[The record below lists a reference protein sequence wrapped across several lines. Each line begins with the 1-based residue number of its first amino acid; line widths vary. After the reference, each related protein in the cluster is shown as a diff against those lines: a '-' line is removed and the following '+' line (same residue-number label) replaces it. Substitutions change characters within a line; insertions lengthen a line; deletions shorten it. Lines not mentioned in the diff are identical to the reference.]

1 MDKMIIS
8 AGSYVYVGKRSVNKD
23 NIFFDGKILNITESQ
38 KLYKNYINKRLNRFF
53 AFAVCSGSGAGN
65 MGHLA
70 ASSVARCFRLW
81 CSNAYRRGIQDW
93 KTDCNLYFRL
103 MNKHF
108 TRISEENDGIQ
119 SYSCSL
125 IVFENG
131 TAYFANSSHS
141 SIYLLRSGKIIQLE
155 NNCIDDQHNRTGT
168 VALNTNTITQPR
180 KQQPCFECK
189 QSIGIPFKIFPD
201 DVIMICS
208 KRLVKTLSEETIQS
222 IVKKNVGK
230 SLSRTI
236 ELLIKAVSKTGVDDN
251 CTVILVRNDT
261 NKCAF
266 EDNPME
272 EKDDSIIIG
281 HNELKKLILLCVVL
295 TIGIIINLLLL
306 FNLQ

>member
-1 MDKMIIS
+1 MDNNDVMELLDDLFNMISEAWNVPLGGDKCIIEREKALKVIS
-8 AGSYVYVGKRSVNKD
+8 DIK
-23 NIFFDGKILNITESQ
+23 
-38 KLYKNYINKRLNRFF
+38 
-53 AFAVCSGSGAGN
+53 
-65 MGHLA
+65 A
-70 ASSVARCFRLW
+70 AMPSSVAEAKRLVAARDEFIGNAKREAEAMRKSAEDRARQLVDEQEITRAARARAAEMISTAESKSMELRKLASDYVDDLMRQTENSLTASLDAIKSTRSSFRG
-81 CSNAYRRGIQDW
+81 SKGPR
-93 KTDCNLYFRL
+93 
-103 MNKHF
+103 
-108 TRISEENDGIQ
+108 
-119 SYSCSL
+119 
-125 IVFENG
+125 
-131 TAYFANSSHS
+131 
-141 SIYLLRSGKIIQLE
+141 
-155 NNCIDDQHNRTGT
+155 IDDQHNRTGT

-180 KQQPCFECK
+180 KQEPCFECE